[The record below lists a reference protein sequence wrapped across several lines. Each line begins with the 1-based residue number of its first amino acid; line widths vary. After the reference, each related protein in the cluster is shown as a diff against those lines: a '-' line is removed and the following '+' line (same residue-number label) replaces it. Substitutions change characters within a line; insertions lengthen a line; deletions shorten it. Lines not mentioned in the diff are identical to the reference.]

1 MNKLSKIE
9 SKYLKEDIPDFKP
22 GDTVRVN
29 VRIREENKERTQ
41 SFEGIVIKRQGS
53 GIGENF
59 IVRKISFNV
68 GVERTFFTNSPIIK
82 SIEKVNTGIVR
93 RSKLYYLR
101 DKVGKKARVK
111 YKEYIK
117 EWMV

>member
-53 GIGENF
+53 GIGG
-59 IVRKISFNV
+59 RYC
-68 GVERTFFTNSPIIK
+68 G
-82 SIEKVNTGIVR
+82 
-93 RSKLYYLR
+93 LR
-101 DKVGKKARVK
+101 GLQQGQWF
-111 YKEYIK
+111 YWYSG
-117 EWMV
+117 

>member
-41 SFEGIVIKRQGS
+41 SFEGIVIKR
-53 GIGENF
+53 
-59 IVRKISFNV
+59 
-68 GVERTFFTNSPIIK
+68 
-82 SIEKVNTGIVR
+82 
-93 RSKLYYLR
+93 
-101 DKVGKKARVK
+101 
-111 YKEYIK
+111 
-117 EWMV
+117 